1 MDQERQIRWDTEA
14 DRRSLGDIVGSV
26 IDSLQSIF
34 RYELRLARQEM
45 SEKLR
50 KSTKAGVFLGGAAV
64 MGLFSGACLVATCV
78 AALSIVL
85 PVWLSLLVIGVALGA
100 AAGGAFIL
108 GRLALEDVDP
118 VPQQTVETMKDNI
131 DWIRNRTR

>member
-26 IDSLQSIF
+26 VDSLQSIF

-50 KSTKAGVFLGGAAV
+50 KSTKAGIFLGGAAV
-64 MGLFSGACLVATCV
+64 MGFFSAACIIGTCIV
-78 AALSIVL
+78 ALSIVL

-108 GRLALEDVDP
+108 GRMALEEVDP

-131 DWIRNRTR
+131 DWIKNRTR